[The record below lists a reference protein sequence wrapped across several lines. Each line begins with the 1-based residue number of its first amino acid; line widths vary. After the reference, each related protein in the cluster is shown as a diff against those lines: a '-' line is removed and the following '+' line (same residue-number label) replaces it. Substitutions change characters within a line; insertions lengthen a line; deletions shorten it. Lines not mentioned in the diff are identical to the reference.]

1 MRHPLPRAVLFDL
14 DGTLV
19 DSAGDLLAALNAVRA
34 QLGLPPDADPQ
45 LRMLVS
51 QGALALLKHSI
62 PLALQTDMAGLRIAF
77 LAYYRDNICR
87 YSQLYPGGGELLNAL
102 AGHKIAWGV
111 VTNKPHAL
119 AQALL
124 DQLGL
129 TPGVLIGGDTLALCK
144 PDPAPVLAAC
154 AALGVTAAQ
163 TWLLGDD
170 LRDIQAARA
179 AGCSLSFACSYGY
192 VPASVNIAD
201 WGADYTLGALDLL
214 SARIWPEKALA

>member
-1 MRHPLPRAVLFDL
+1 MTHPKPRAVLFDL

-34 QLGLPPDADPQ
+34 QLGLPPDSDPK

-51 QGALALLKHSI
+51 QGAVALLKHSI
-62 PLALQTDMAGLRIAF
+62 PLALQGDLPDLRSAF
-77 LAYYRDNICR
+77 LDYYRENICR
-87 YSQLYPGGGELLNAL
+87 FSELYPGGRDLLRAF
-102 AGHKIAWGV
+102 AEHGIAWGV

-119 AQALL
+119 AQSLL
-124 DQLGL
+124 DQLDL
-129 TPGVLIGGDTLALCK
+129 KPGVLIGGDTLPLCK

-154 AALGVTAAQ
+154 AALGVKAAQ
-163 TWLLGDD
+163 SWMLGDD

-179 AGCSLSFACSYGY
+179 AGCGLSFACSYGY
-192 VPASVNIAD
+192 VPADVDIAA

-214 SARIWPEKALA
+214 SVHLWPEKALA